1 MTRHGAARQK
11 NTWTVEEVGGL
22 PLVFSPLLASEGQ
35 LTHAFTTRLGG
46 DSEKPLDSFNL
57 GRHWP
62 TDQSRKDAMRNRQR
76 LCSVFGLT
84 VNRLVVPGQVHSS
97 KIAWVTGPES
107 LPDCDGVATVTQDT
121 PILLHYADCVPI
133 IIFDRVLSAAVVVHA
148 GWRGTAS
155 GIAGK
160 AVRLL
165 SDTLGS
171 QGRHLVAAVGP
182 AIGSC
187 CYPTG
192 GDVAEKLLSSVD
204 EKDGLVEVRDGT
216 PYPDLKAINAV
227 QLLEAGVG
235 QVDVTSFCTACHP
248 DMFYSHRRD
257 AGQTGRQGALACIK
271 GEH

>member
-1 MTRHGAARQK
+1 MTRHGVALHK

-22 PLVFSPLLASEGQ
+22 TLVFSPLLKAERQ
-35 LTHAFTTRLGG
+35 LTHAFTTRVGG
-46 DSEKPLDSFNL
+46 ESQKPLDSFNL

-62 TDQSRKDAMRNRQR
+62 TDESRRDAMRNRQR
-76 LCSVFGLT
+76 LCSVFELT
-84 VNRLVVPGQVHSS
+84 FNRLVVPGQVHSS

-107 LPDCDGVATVTQDT
+107 LPDCDGVATVSPDT

-133 IIFDRVLSAAVVVHA
+133 IIFDRELSATAVLHA

-155 GIAGK
+155 GIARK

-165 SDTLGS
+165 SETLGS
-171 QGRHLVAAVGP
+171 QGEHLVAAVGP

-187 CYPTG
+187 CYPTA
-192 GDVAEKLLSSVD
+192 GDVADRLLSSVD
-204 EKDGLVEVRDGT
+204 RQDGLVEVRDGK

-227 QLLEAGVG
+227 QLIEAGVG
-235 QVDVTSFCTACHP
+235 HVDVTSLCTACHP
-248 DMFYSHRRD
+248 DMFYSHRRES
-257 AGQTGRQGALACIK
+257 GQTGRQGALACLR